1 MEFEMRED
9 RDHLKDILDIQM
21 KHLIEDAM
29 QVLLVSK
36 ELLTEKTKKSIEEIV
51 DKVAKTVYGEDLR
64 AIIIVAAFLLMHVKK
79 LILLEED
86 KEAFQEGN
94 EE

>member
-1 MEFEMRED
+1 MMEFEMRED

-36 ELLTEKTKKSIEEIV
+36 ELLTEKTKKSIEEMV
-51 DKVAKTVYGEDLR
+51 DKVAKTMHGEDLR
-64 AIIIVAAFLLMHVKK
+64 AIIIVAAFLLMHVKR
-79 LILLEED
+79 LILLEE
-86 KEAFQEGN
+86 EG
-94 EE
+94 